1 MSTVVPSLSS
11 VALCLMIVS
20 LSDTVAKAQEESADL
35 FLTVLIAGDLQ
46 DAKKIMT
53 IYDPNED
60 GYIDQAEQKRVAWR
74 KEIPRFDLNKDG
86 KLTHLEVAVMQ
97 AKQRSDS
104 GVTFLDRKNASKFM
118 QRKDRNNNNQLDPD
132 EIALG
137 WPKNPK
143 AFDTNVD
150 GIISLN
156 EIAAQFASNRG
167 YRREVGIEGVD
178 QTEAARLRSQ
188 FDTDNDGKLAPDEW
202 PAANL
207 PREPNDTTRMGTA
220 FCPTKNSPRC
230 WHNID

>member
-104 GVTFLDRKNASKFM
+104 GVTFLIARMQASSCKERIATTTINSTRMRSPLVGPRIRKHLIRTSTGSFHST
-118 QRKDRNNNNQLDPD
+118 RSPR
-132 EIALG
+132 
-137 WPKNPK
+137 
-143 AFDTNVD
+143 
-150 GIISLN
+150 SLPP
-156 EIAAQFASNRG
+156 IAA
-167 YRREVGIEGVD
+167 
-178 QTEAARLRSQ
+178 TEER
-188 FDTDNDGKLAPDEW
+188 
-202 PAANL
+202 
-207 PREPNDTTRMGTA
+207 
-220 FCPTKNSPRC
+220 
-230 WHNID
+230 